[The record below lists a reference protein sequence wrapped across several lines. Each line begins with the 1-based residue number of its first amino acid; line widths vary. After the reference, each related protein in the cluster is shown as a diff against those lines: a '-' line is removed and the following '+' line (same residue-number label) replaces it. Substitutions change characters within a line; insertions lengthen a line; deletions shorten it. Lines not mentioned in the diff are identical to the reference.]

1 MVDLVV
7 LAAVV
12 FAFGLVSRRLEGTA
26 LTAPIVFVVA
36 GIILG
41 PAGLGLVELKIDDHT
56 VLLLGEVALAIVLF
70 TDAAR
75 TNLSTLRQNEGLPL
89 RLLGIGMPLTIALG
103 TAVAAL
109 LLTDLTL
116 WEAAIVGTV
125 LAPTDA
131 ALGQAVVNN
140 PRIPIRIRQA
150 LNVEAGLNDGLSV
163 PFLALFLTLAV
174 AEEELQPASY
184 WIRFALEQVG
194 FGVVVGVGVGL
205 AGGWLV
211 SWASKRGWMTDSFQR
226 LAILAL
232 ALIAWALA
240 DQVGGNGF
248 IAAFVGGLAVGPILE
263 RVGEQLI
270 RFTEAEG
277 QLLNLSVFFI
287 FGVLAIGLIQPLSW
301 RVVLYALLSLSV
313 IRMLPVALSLLQ
325 TRLRSISVL
334 FMGWFGP
341 RGLASIVLG
350 LIVVGEA
357 PLFAGREEMGLV
369 VALTVLLSVL
379 LHGVT
384 AAPLSAVY
392 ARRVERMAADVP
404 EKQGAVEPPTSV
416 GSVPAG
422 GSESPMRPDEMSRC
436 KEPDKGE
443 LRLSTDP
450 EQLQSRA
457 LEINRS

>member
-1 MVDLVV
+1 MVDLMV

-12 FAFGLVSRRLEGTA
+12 FAFGLVSRRLEGTV

-36 GIILG
+36 GAILG
-41 PAGLGLVELKIDDHT
+41 PAGLALVEFNLDDHT
-56 VLLLGEVALAIVLF
+56 VLLVGEIALAIVLF

-75 TNLSTLRQNEGLPL
+75 TDLSALRQNEALPL

-103 TAVAAL
+103 TLVAAL
-109 LLTDLTL
+109 MLTDLTF

-131 ALGQAVVNN
+131 ALGQAVVSN
-140 PRIPIRIRQA
+140 PRVPVRVRQA
-150 LNVEAGLNDGLSV
+150 LNIEAGLNDGLSV

-184 WIRFALEQVG
+184 WIGFALEQVG
-194 FGVVVGVGVGL
+194 LGILVGVGVGL

-211 SWASKRGWMTDSFQR
+211 SWASKREWMTDSSQR
-226 LAILAL
+226 LALLAL
-232 ALIAWALA
+232 AIIAWALG
-240 DQVGGNGF
+240 DQIGGNGF
-248 IAAFVGGLAVGPILE
+248 IGAFVGDLAVGPTVE

-287 FGVLAIGLIQPLSW
+287 FGVLVVGLLESLSW
-301 RVVLYALLSLSV
+301 QVALYALLSLTV
-313 IRMLPVALSLLQ
+313 IRMLPVALSLYR
-325 TRLRSISVL
+325 THLRGISVL
-334 FMGWFGP
+334 FAGWFGP

-350 LIVVGEA
+350 LIVVEEA
-357 PLFAGREEMGLV
+357 PLLPGRDEIELV
-369 VALTVLLSVL
+369 VASTVLLSVL

-392 ARRVERMAADVP
+392 ARWVEGMAADAP
-404 EKQGAVEPPTSV
+404 EKQGTVELTTRV
-416 GSVPAG
+416 GLP
-422 GSESPMRPDEMSRC
+422 
-436 KEPDKGE
+436 K
-443 LRLSTDP
+443 
-450 EQLQSRA
+450 
-457 LEINRS
+457 

>member
-1 MVDLVV
+1 MV

-12 FAFGLVSRRLEGTA
+12 FAFGLVSRRLEGTV

-36 GIILG
+36 GAILG
-41 PAGLGLVELKIDDHT
+41 PAGLALVEFNLDDHT
-56 VLLLGEVALAIVLF
+56 VLLVGEIALAIVLF

-75 TNLSTLRQNEGLPL
+75 TDLSALRQNEALPL

-103 TAVAAL
+103 TLVAAL
-109 LLTDLTL
+109 MLTDLTF

-131 ALGQAVVNN
+131 ALGQAVVSN
-140 PRIPIRIRQA
+140 PRVPVRVRQA
-150 LNVEAGLNDGLSV
+150 LNIEAGLNDGLSV

-184 WIRFALEQVG
+184 WIGFALEQVG
-194 FGVVVGVGVGL
+194 LGILVGVGVGL

-211 SWASKRGWMTDSFQR
+211 SWASKREWMTDSSQR
-226 LAILAL
+226 LALLAL
-232 ALIAWALA
+232 AIIAWALA
-240 DQVGGNGF
+240 DQIGGNGF
-248 IAAFVGGLAVGPILE
+248 IGAFVGGLAVGPTVE

-287 FGVLAIGLIQPLSW
+287 FGVLVLGTIQHLSW
-301 RVVLYALLSLSV
+301 DLALYALLSLTV
-313 IRMLPVALSLLQ
+313 VRMLPVALSLYG
-325 TRLRSISVL
+325 THLRGISVL
-334 FMGWFGP
+334 FAGWFGP

-350 LIVVGEA
+350 LIVVEEA
-357 PLFAGREEMGLV
+357 PLLPGRDEIELV

-379 LHGVT
+379 LHGLT

-392 ARRVERMAADVP
+392 ARRVQGMAADAP
-404 EKQGAVEPPTSV
+404 EKQGTVELTTRV
-416 GSVPAG
+416 GLP
-422 GSESPMRPDEMSRC
+422 
-436 KEPDKGE
+436 K
-443 LRLSTDP
+443 
-450 EQLQSRA
+450 
-457 LEINRS
+457 

>member
-1 MVDLVV
+1 MV

-12 FAFGLVSRRLEGTA
+12 FAFGLVSRRLEGTI
-26 LTAPIVFVVA
+26 LTAPIFFVVA
-36 GIILG
+36 GAILG
-41 PAGLGLVELKIDDHT
+41 PAVLGLVEFGLDTHT
-56 VLLLGEVALAIVLF
+56 VLLVSEIALSLVLF
-70 TDAAR
+70 TDAASI
-75 TNLSTLRQNEGLPL
+75 NLSVLRQNEGLPL

-103 TAVAAL
+103 TASAAL
-109 LLTDLTL
+109 LLTDLTF

-131 ALGQAVVNN
+131 ALGQAVLSN
-140 PRIPIRIRQA
+140 PRVPVRVRQA

-194 FGVVVGVGVGL
+194 LGILVGVGVGL
-205 AGGWLV
+205 VGGWLV
-211 SWASKRGWMTDSFQR
+211 SWASKREWMSGSFRR
-226 LAILAL
+226 LALLAL

-240 DQVGGNGF
+240 DQIGGNGF
-248 IAAFVGGLAVGPILE
+248 IAAFVGGLAVGPTVE

-287 FGVLAIGLIQPLSW
+287 FGVLVIGLIQPLSW
-301 RVVLYALLSLSV
+301 QVALYALLSLTLV
-313 IRMLPVALSLLQ
+313 RMLPVALSLYG
-325 TRLRSISVL
+325 THLRGISVL
-334 FMGWFGP
+334 FAGWFGP

-350 LIVVGEA
+350 LIVVSEA
-357 PLFAGREEMGLV
+357 PMLPGRDEIELV
-369 VALTVLLSVL
+369 VASTVLLSVL

-392 ARRVERMAADVP
+392 ARWVEGMAADAP
-404 EKQGAVEPPTSV
+404 EKQGTVELTTRV
-416 GSVPAG
+416 GLP
-422 GSESPMRPDEMSRC
+422 
-436 KEPDKGE
+436 K
-443 LRLSTDP
+443 
-450 EQLQSRA
+450 
-457 LEINRS
+457 